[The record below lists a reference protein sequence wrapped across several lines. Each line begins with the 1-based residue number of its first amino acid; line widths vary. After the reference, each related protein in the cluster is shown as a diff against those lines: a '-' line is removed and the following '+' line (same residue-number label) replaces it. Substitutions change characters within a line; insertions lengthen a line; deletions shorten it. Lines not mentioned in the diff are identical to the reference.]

1 MAGALAPVAVRGNR
15 GRGRGAGN
23 RGRGPGFP
31 PTGGVPPGRGS
42 LGAVTHPRRSAA
54 GTVAALVAVGV
65 VIAFLVAVVRGLAG
79 ERESGGDGLLAA
91 DVERDTPVAQGD
103 PLPADVDLAAWAAA
117 TAERTGVPA
126 RALQAYGGAELAQR
140 AATPGCRLSWT
151 TVAGIARV
159 ESDHGGLGR
168 AVLDADGV
176 PRPRIVGVPLDG
188 SSGVREIL
196 DTDGGVLDDDTL
208 YDRAVGPLQ
217 FLPTT
222 WETYGADG
230 DGDGVRDPHQIDDA
244 ARGAAA
250 YLCAE
255 GRDTADGAGWWDGV
269 LTYNRS
275 GEYAR
280 LVWAAADRY
289 ATAPQASNSD

>member
-1 MAGALAPVAVRGNR
+1 MTR
-15 GRGRGAGN
+15 
-23 RGRGPGFP
+23 
-31 PTGGVPPGRGS
+31 
-42 LGAVTHPRRSAA
+42 RRSLA
-54 GTVAALVAVGV
+54 GPLAALVAFGV
-65 VIAFLVAVVRGLAG
+65 VLAFLVAVVRGLDG
-79 ERESGGDGLLAA
+79 QRPTGGDGLTAA
-91 DVERDTPVAQGD
+91 DVDRDTPVAQGD
-103 PLPADVDLAAWAAA
+103 PLPEGVDLDTWAEAAA
-117 TAERTGVPA
+117 PGTGVPA
-126 RALQAYGGAELAQR
+126 RALRAYGGAELAQR
-140 AATPGCRLSWT
+140 AETPGCRLSWT
-151 TVAGIARV
+151 TLAGIARV

-168 AVLDADGV
+168 SQLGDDGR
-176 PRPRIVGVPLDG
+176 PEPRIVGVPLDG

-196 DTDGGVLDDDTL
+196 DTDGGALDGDTT

-222 WETYGADG
+222 WEVYGADG

-255 GRDTADGAGWWDGV
+255 GRDTADGTGWWDGV
-269 LTYNRS
+269 LAYNRS

-289 ATAPQASNSD
+289 AGAAQASNSD